1 MKKLFNGLENLLG
14 TRQLLLPLPQG
25 GAHLPMKQRKQT
37 TTMKMMIVNSVRT
50 VSGLAAAALMGLLI
64 AAPAPVLAQD
74 AKPEEKKGWET
85 SANAGLALARG
96 NTKSFLAT
104 VGINSNRK
112 WSKDEVLLGA
122 SGGYGE
128 STDVQRADGAD
139 DVTTKSSDY
148 LKGFGQWNHL
158 FTEKLYGGLR
168 LDAVHDDIADVNYRF
183 TLSPLIGYYFIKNAS
198 TTFAVETGPS
208 LVYEEAGGEED
219 TYLGVRLAER
229 FEHKFKN
236 GARVWQ
242 TAEIIP
248 QVDDFENFIVNF
260 ELGVEAPLSKKLSL
274 RAVLQDTYDN
284 QPAVASG
291 PAPGTYYK
299 LKNDVK
305 LIAGLAYKF

>member
-1 MKKLFNGLENLLG
+1 MKTKKNINAFR
-14 TRQLLLPLPQG
+14 TMT
-25 GAHLPMKQRKQT
+25 GAAT
-37 TTMKMMIVNSVRT
+37 
-50 VSGLAAAALMGLLI
+50 GALMGL
-64 AAPAPVLAQD
+64 VLATSAHAQD

-104 VGINSNRK
+104 VGINSARK

-128 STDVQRADGAD
+128 NTDVQRADGAD

-148 LKGFGQWNHL
+148 LKGFSQWNHL
-158 FTEKLYGGLR
+158 FTERFYGGLR

-183 TLSPLIGYYFIKNAS
+183 TLSPLVGYYFIKNTS
-198 TTFAVETGPS
+198 TTLAVELGPS
-208 LVYEEAGGEED
+208 LVHEDAGGEED
-219 TYLGVRLAER
+219 TYMGVRLAER

-236 GARVWQ
+236 GARIWQ
-242 TAEIIP
+242 TAEIVP
-248 QVDDFENFIVNF
+248 QVDDFENFIANF

-284 QPAVASG
+284 QPAVAG
-291 PAPGTYYK
+291 EIGTVTYYK
-299 LKNDVK
+299 LKNDLK

>member
-1 MKKLFNGLENLLG
+1 MKINNAF
-14 TRQLLLPLPQG
+14 R
-25 GAHLPMKQRKQT
+25 
-37 TTMKMMIVNSVRT
+37 TMAGPATGV
-50 VSGLAAAALMGLLI
+50 LMGLVLT
-64 AAPAPVLAQD
+64 APAHAQD

-104 VGINSNRK
+104 AGINSTRK
-112 WSKDEVLLGA
+112 WSKEEVLLGA

-128 STDVQRADGAD
+128 STDVQRADGLPD
-139 DVTTKSSDY
+139 ETTKSADY

-158 FTEKLYGGLR
+158 FTERFYTGLR
-168 LDAVHDDIADVNYRF
+168 LDGVHDDIADVNYRF
-183 TLSPLIGYYFIKNAS
+183 TLSPLIGYYFIKNPS
-198 TTFAVETGPS
+198 TTLAAEIGPS
-208 LVYEEAGGEED
+208 FVYEDVGGEED
-219 TYLGVRLAER
+219 SYVGARLAER

-242 TAEIIP
+242 SAEIIP
-248 QVDDFENFIVNF
+248 QVDDVENFIANF

-284 QPAVASG
+284 QPAEVTGA
-291 PAPGTYYK
+291 AGTKSK
-299 LKNDVK
+299 LKNDLK